1 MSALG
6 AKKKENIHSLV
17 LGNWHKGIVP
27 YEMWIFTEGIH
38 LQSEDQGFGLGRAS
52 GKHLRKSQE
61 WLWKLEFREEFQ
73 GLDTYRGII
82 SD

>member
-1 MSALG
+1 MDIYRRNTF
-6 AKKKENIHSLV
+6 E
-17 LGNWHKGIVP
+17 
-27 YEMWIFTEGIH
+27 E
-38 LQSEDQGFGLGRAS
+38 SEDQGFGLGRAS
-52 GKHLRKSQE
+52 GKHLPKSQE